1 VVQNHR
7 PFRAQRR
14 MAAEMRF
21 LFGWY
26 NGQVILNDNHMDKE
40 TKGFIENS
48 FEKWTGVILR
58 EFERMNGRIDK
69 MEEGLKTELADV
81 REELREV
88 GDTVKRIDYRT
99 QNQVEA
105 LYDEVREVQ
114 REIDEIRAHVGMP
127 PRRLAA

>member
-1 VVQNHR
+1 MIIR
-7 PFRAQRR
+7 D

-21 LFGWY
+21 LFEWY

-40 TKGFIENS
+40 TKDLIENS

-58 EFERMNGRIDK
+58 EFERMNGRMDE
-69 MEEGLKTELADV
+69 MEKGLKAELDDT
-81 REELREV
+81 REELREI

-105 LYDEVREVQ
+105 LYDEIREVQ
-114 REIDEIRAHVGMP
+114 REIDDIRAHVGMP

>member
-1 VVQNHR
+1 
-7 PFRAQRR
+7 